1 MMALKIERAEE
12 YRKAIREAQ
21 ELDAARPGTPEYE
34 RRQQLRAAMEEYEL
48 QLQKPECNKGRPQ
61 REI

>member
-1 MMALKIERAEE
+1 MMPLKIEGAEE
-12 YRKAIREAQ
+12 YREAVREAQ
-21 ELDAARPGTPEYE
+21 RLDQARPGTPEYE

>member
-1 MMALKIERAEE
+1 MALKITRAEE
-12 YRKAIREAQ
+12 YREAVRETQ
-21 ELDAARPGTPEYE
+21 KLDSARPGTPEYE

-48 QLQKPECNKGRPQ
+48 KLQRPECNEGRPQ